1 MLGDWLNGCVAFFEG
16 MEVGSRATVVWI
28 ALLGAIESTDILTTA
43 LGRARGAIESMPVSA
58 AVINGGGMMLFVAV
72 KVALVVA
79 VAVAVLLALRWV
91 RNGRP
96 GAGTLYSYTL
106 SSIRVATVAL
116 AIVSLH
122 NAMVLSSLQAA

>member
-1 MLGDWLNGCVAFFEG
+1 
-16 MEVGSRATVVWI
+16 VWI

-43 LGRARGAIESMPVSA
+43 IGRARGAIESMPISA
-58 AVINGGGMMLFVAV
+58 AVINEGGMVMFVAV

-79 VAVAVLLALRWV
+79 VAAAVLLALRWV
-91 RNGRP
+91 RNGHP

-122 NAMVLSSLQAA
+122 NAILLNSLQSA

>member
-1 MLGDWLNGCVAFFEG
+1 L
-16 MEVGSRATVVWI
+16 VWI

-43 LGRARGAIESMPVSA
+43 IGRARGAIESMPISA
-58 AVINGGGMMLFVAV
+58 AVINEGGMVMFVAV

-79 VAVAVLLALRWV
+79 VAAAVLLALRWV
-91 RNGRP
+91 RNGHP

-122 NAMVLSSLQAA
+122 NAILLNSLQSA